1 MRIAFVNQ
9 KGGVGKTTLAVHVA
23 DALARRGTRV
33 LLVDADQQESA
44 LEWSASRNG
53 EPLFPVIGMAK
64 NTIHKELSM
73 IATGYEITIIDGP
86 ARYGDITASAI
97 AASDIVFI
105 PVQPSSYDVWASEDV
120 IELIKNASV
129 TRDLKAAF
137 ILNRKIVNSAI
148 GRDVLKALAKYPYPV
163 LKTAICN
170 RVSFSDTVGDGLT
183 VTEANPNG
191 LAAEEI
197 NRLTTDIMEFIDDQE
212 GSHDSNATEHTAS

>member
-1 MRIAFVNQ
+1 MKIAFVNQ

-23 DALARRGTRV
+23 DALARRGVKV

-44 LEWSASRNG
+44 LEWSAYRKG
-53 EPLFPVIGMAK
+53 DPLFPVVGMAK
-64 NTIHKELSM
+64 NTIHKELPM
-73 IATGYEITIIDGP
+73 IASGYEITVIDGP
-86 ARYGDITASAI
+86 ARYGDTTASAI

-120 IELIKNASV
+120 IKLIKEASV
-129 TRDLKAAF
+129 TRDFRTAF

-148 GRDVLKALAKYPYPV
+148 GRDVRKALAKYSYPV

-183 VTEANPNG
+183 VTEASPRS
-191 LAAEEI
+191 LAAQEI
-197 NRLTTDIMEFIDDQE
+197 DHLTTDIMEFMDEQE
-212 GSHDSNATEHTAS
+212 RSYDSNAPVSITG